1 MSGKT
6 CDIHSLKINGSR
18 ATWQLT
24 PDGLHIMFAN
34 NVQRR
39 LAVDAIKSV
48 ATSANECIVQLRDAF
63 ELGSRSNKTRDN
75 FIASFSH
82 PDGAALFASK
92 IKHAELQTIDISD
105 CPSLQLANGATA
117 YMHDDGVAWKFG
129 ANCAICLFQNVVGA
143 VFQRIRGGSSTFDVL
158 FIEDQCMHTIEYVP
172 HSVLENWVEYLPDHV
187 HKMTSGADPVNM
199 GFLRSKLSERENL
212 LEVAAERFTMF
223 CEEEQSEDE
232 SEDEDSEYNP
242 DEQSSSDEDSEMDSD
257 GSGEL

>member
-63 ELGSRSNKTRDN
+63 ELGSRSSKTRDN

-117 YMHDDGVAWKFG
+117 YMHDDGVART
-129 ANCAICLFQNVVGA
+129 AIQALERPLATHQRCAALKYDRYVDA
-143 VFQRIRGGSSTFDVL
+143 ALQR
-158 FIEDQCMHTIEYVP
+158 
-172 HSVLENWVEYLPDHV
+172 
-187 HKMTSGADPVNM
+187 
-199 GFLRSKLSERENL
+199 
-212 LEVAAERFTMF
+212 AA
-223 CEEEQSEDE
+223 
-232 SEDEDSEYNP
+232 
-242 DEQSSSDEDSEMDSD
+242 
-257 GSGEL
+257 